1 MKSPAGLVLERDLRM
16 AGGGEEREMWC
27 PLCTRRGLSTGLGR
41 GEELIGRTRTL
52 GCPRTHVTARSTR

>member
-27 PLCTRRGLSTGLGR
+27 PLCARRSLSTSLGR
-41 GEELIGRTRTL
+41 GEELGVR
-52 GCPRTHVTARSTR
+52 VRSDVRGLM